1 MSKEAKRTK
10 FYIEKEIEEIPKIL
24 IKRRKISLKKIS
36 SFLDEPILICGVAS
50 SIDLPGWGI
59 EEMSDKLGINVKIRY
74 SNEVSK
80 EFPANT
86 VIALSASGETEE
98 TIKVLRNTK
107 AKVKIAITGDKNSTI
122 AKYSTHIIPMICG
135 EYLSDSATKSVVEEH
150 YIVKQLFS
158 EKFGQYIPISDKEI
172 EQIEENLNLG
182 FPQEIID
189 IFGRT
194 NRVVVVGQKGF
205 SQEVETK
212 FEEVARIQAEA
223 VTGPLIF
230 YSAIEVLNQ
239 GDVILVVDP
248 ERMENYKLALKR
260 AARSRDIFYVN
271 KLGIKG
277 EGLYKSIIKYAGLLK
292 MIIDIGKSKNVDID
306 HPEIFARTTRGYRPP
321 FFSNVKKIVLIG
333 GGSGIPSLVRAF
345 KKLGHNVIGITSMVD
360 SGGSAGKLRRDY
372 QVLPPGDIRR
382 IIAALSDHLHGTEMM
397 NYRFKGGT
405 LDGHTLG
412 NILIAAL
419 EKIEG
424 FKDGKEEIEKILRAK
439 GKALPATLENCQ
451 IYAELENGQIL
462 KGEDEIDIPLRNPFL
477 KIKKVWLEPQAKA
490 NPEAKKAILEA
501 DVVIVGPGDLYST
514 LIPSL
519 LMKGIPETIKKSKAK
534 RIYICNAMTKLGETV
549 NYSVPDFIEAI
560 EKCLGKSVLDYV
572 IYNQRTPSR
581 ERISEYQKDA
591 PFVFDYVKFN
601 RKKLSKMKN
610 PEVMGV
616 DLLTSPIGPIVHDPD
631 VLAKI
636 ILSLV

>member
-1 MSKEAKRTK
+1 MK
-10 FYIEKEIEEIPKIL
+10 FFIEKEIEEIPRIL
-24 IKRRKISLKKIS
+24 RKRRKISLKKIS
-36 SFLDEPILICGVAS
+36 SLLEEPILICGVSS

-59 EEMSDKLGINVKIRY
+59 EEMADKLGINVKIRY

-80 EFPANT
+80 GFPANT

-98 TIKVLRNTK
+98 TIEALRNTK
-107 AKVKIAITGDKNSTI
+107 AKVKIAITGNKNSTI
-122 AKYSTHIIPMICG
+122 TKCATHVIPLICG
-135 EYLSDSATKSVVEEH
+135 EYLSDSATKSVVEEY

-158 EKFGQYIPISDKEI
+158 EKFSKYIPISDKEI
-172 EQIEENLNLG
+172 KKIQGNLNLE
-182 FPQEIID
+182 FPQEIVD
-189 IFGRT
+189 TFRRT

-212 FEEVARIQAEA
+212 FEEVARIQSEA
-223 VTGPLIF
+223 ITGPLIF

-248 ERMENYKLALKR
+248 ERMENYRSALRK

-277 EGLYKSIIKYAGLLK
+277 EGFYKTIIRYAGLLK
-292 MIIDIGKSKNVDID
+292 LIVDIGKSKNVDID
-306 HPEIFARTTRGYRPP
+306 HPEILARTTRGYKLPLFP
-321 FFSNVKKIVLIG
+321 KVKKIVLIG
-333 GGSGIPSLVRAF
+333 GGSGIPSLIRVF
-345 KKLGHNVIGITSMVD
+345 KKLGHNVTGITSMVD
-360 SGGSAGKLRRDY
+360 SGGSAGRLRQDY
-372 QVLPPGDIRR
+372 KVLPPGDIRR
-382 IIAALSDHLHGTEMM
+382 IIAALSDYLRGTEIM
-397 NYRFKGGT
+397 NYRFKGGS

-424 FKDGKEEIEKILRAK
+424 FKDGKEEIEKMLMTK
-439 GKALPATLENCQ
+439 GKALPATLENCH
-451 IYAELENGQIL
+451 IYAKLENGQIL

-477 KIKKVWLEPQAKA
+477 KIKKVWLEPQARA

-501 DVVIVGPGDLYST
+501 DVIIIGPGDLYST

-534 RIYICNAMTKLGETV
+534 KIYICNAMTKLGETV
-549 NYSVPDFIEAI
+549 GFTVSDFIKEI
-560 EKCLGKSVLDYV
+560 EKYLGKGVLDFV
-572 IYNQRTPSR
+572 IYNQRIPSR
-581 ERISEYQKDA
+581 ERILEYQKDA

-601 RKKLSKMKN
+601 RKKLTKMKS
-610 PEVMGV
+610 PKVIGA
-616 DLLTSPIGPIVHDPD
+616 DLLTSPKGLIVHDPD

-636 ILSLV
+636 ILSLI

>member
-1 MSKEAKRTK
+1 ME
-10 FYIEKEIEEIPKIL
+10 FFIEKEIKEIPKVL
-24 IKRRKISLKKIS
+24 RKRKKISLRTIS
-36 SFLDEPILICGVAS
+36 SLLEEPILICGVAS

-86 VIALSASGETEE
+86 VIALSVSGETEE
-98 TIKVLRNTK
+98 TIEVLKNTK
-107 AKVKIAITGDKNSTI
+107 AKVKIAITVNKNSTI
-122 AKYSTHIIPMICG
+122 TKYATYVIPLVCG
-135 EYLSDSATKSVVEEH
+135 EYLSDSATKTVVEEY

-158 EKFGQYIPISDKEI
+158 EKFGKYIPISEKEI
-172 EQIEENLNLG
+172 KQVQENFNLG
-182 FPQEIID
+182 FSQEVID
-189 IFGRT
+189 TFRRT

-205 SQEVETK
+205 SQEIETK

-223 VTGPLIF
+223 ITGPLIF

-239 GDVILVVDP
+239 GDIILVVDP
-248 ERMENYKLALKR
+248 ERMENYKLALKK
-260 AARSRDIFYVN
+260 AARSKDIFYVN

-277 EGLYKSIIKYAGLLK
+277 EGFYKSIIRYAGLLK
-292 MIIDIGKSKNVDID
+292 MIIEIGKSKNIDID
-306 HPEIFARTTRGYRPP
+306 HPEIFARTIRGYKLP
-321 FFSNVKKIVLIG
+321 FFSKIKKIVAIG
-333 GGSGIPSLVRAF
+333 GGSGIPFLIRVF
-345 KKLGHNVIGITSMVD
+345 KKLGHNVTGVTSMVD

-382 IIAALSDHLHGTEMM
+382 IIVALSDHLRGTEMM
-397 NYRFKGGT
+397 NYRFKGGS

-424 FKDGKEEIEKILRAK
+424 FKDGKEEIEKMLRAK
-439 GKALPATLENCQ
+439 GKALPATLEDCH
-451 IYAELENGQIL
+451 IYAKLENGQIL

-501 DVVIVGPGDLYST
+501 DVVIIGPGDLYST

-519 LMKGIPETIKKSKAK
+519 LMKGIPEAIKKSKAK
-534 RIYICNAMTKLGETV
+534 KIYICNAMTKLGETV
-549 NYSVPDFIEAI
+549 GYSVLEFIEAI
-560 EKCLGKSVLDYV
+560 EKYLGKGVLDYV
-572 IYNQRTPSR
+572 IYNQRIPSR

-601 RKKLSKMKN
+601 RKKLSEMKK
-610 PEVMGV
+610 PKVIGI
-616 DLLTSPIGPIVHDPD
+616 DLLTTPTGPIIHDPD

-636 ILSLV
+636 ILSLI

>member
-1 MSKEAKRTK
+1 MS
-10 FYIEKEIEEIPKIL
+10 FFIEKEIKEIPQIL
-24 IKRRKISLKKIS
+24 KRRSKVSLEKIS
-36 SFLDEPILICGVAS
+36 SLLQEPILICGVAS

-80 EFPANT
+80 EFPVNT

-98 TIKVLRNTK
+98 TIEVLKNSK
-107 AKVKIAITGDKNSTI
+107 AKVKIAITGNRKSTI
-122 AKYSTHIIPMICG
+122 AKYATHIIPLFCG

-150 YIVKQLFS
+150 YIVKQLFL
-158 EKFGQYIPISDKEI
+158 EKFSQYIPISKKEI
-172 EQIEENLNLG
+172 QQIQGNLNLE

-189 IFGRT
+189 IFRRT
-194 NRVVVVGQKGF
+194 DRVVVVGQKGF
-205 SQEVETK
+205 SQEIETK
-212 FEEVARIQAEA
+212 IEEVARIQSEA

-248 ERMENYKLALKR
+248 ERMENYRIALKK
-260 AARSRDIFYVN
+260 AARSKDIFYVN

-277 EGLYKSIIKYAGLLK
+277 EGVYKSIIKYAGLLK
-292 MIIDIGKSKNVDID
+292 MIIDIGKSKDIDID
-306 HPEIFARTTRGYRPP
+306 HPEIFARTTRGYKTPL
-321 FFSNVKKIVLIG
+321 FSNIKKIVLIG
-333 GGSGIPSLVRAF
+333 GGSGIPSLIRAF
-345 KKLGHNVIGITSMVD
+345 KKLGHNVTGITSMVD

-372 QVLPPGDIRR
+372 NVLPPGDIRR
-382 IIAALSDHLHGTEMM
+382 IIAALSDHLRGTEMM
-397 NYRFKGGT
+397 NYRFKGGG
-405 LDGHTLG
+405 LDGHTFG
-412 NILIAAL
+412 NIFIAAL

-424 FKDGKEEIEKILRAK
+424 FKDGKEEVEKMLRAK

-501 DVVIVGPGDLYST
+501 DIVIIGPGDLYST
-514 LIPSL
+514 LMPSL
-519 LMKGIPETIKKSKAK
+519 LMKGLPEAIKKSKAEK
-534 RIYICNAMTKLGETV
+534 IYICNAMTKLGETV
-549 NYSVPDFIEAI
+549 NYSVSDFIEAI

-572 IYNQRTPSR
+572 IYNQRVPSR
-581 ERISEYQKDA
+581 ERVLEYQKDA

-601 RKKLSKMKN
+601 REKFAKTKSPK
-610 PEVMGV
+610 VIGA
-616 DLLTSPIGPIVHDPD
+616 DLLTSPTGPILHDPD

-636 ILSLV
+636 ILSL